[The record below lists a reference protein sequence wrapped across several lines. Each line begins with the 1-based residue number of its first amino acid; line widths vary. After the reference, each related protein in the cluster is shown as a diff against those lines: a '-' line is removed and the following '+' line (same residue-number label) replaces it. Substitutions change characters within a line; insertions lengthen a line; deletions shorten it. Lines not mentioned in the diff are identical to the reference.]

1 VASKNVV
8 IGGKKLS
15 FALKSIEDK
24 IVNAGVLRVGF
35 LEGARYPAKKKG
47 GALHVAQVAFWNEF
61 GAPRAGVPSRP
72 FFRNTIAKESPTWGD
87 KLGKAVKAT
96 NYDGQKA
103 LALLGV
109 SIADDITNAV
119 AQWPADNAPTT
130 AARKGFNK
138 GLIDT
143 GVMQRAVDYEVK
155 P

>member
-1 VASKNVV
+1 MASKNVV

-61 GAPRAGVPSRP
+61 GTTRIPSRP
-72 FFRNTIAKESPTWGD
+72 FFRSTIQKQSPTWGD
-87 KLGKAVKAT
+87 RLGKAVKAT

-103 LALLGV
+103 LALLGQSMRDDV
-109 SIADDITNAV
+109 ESSIA
-119 AQWPADNAPTT
+119 QWAAPGNAPSTI
-130 AARKGFNK
+130 ARKGFDK
-138 GLIDT
+138 PLVDT
-143 GVMQRAVDYEVK
+143 GTMQRAVDYEVK
-155 P
+155 PK

>member
-1 VASKNVV
+1 VASKNAV
-8 IGGKKLS
+8 IGGKRLTL
-15 FALKSIEDK
+15 ALKSIEDK

-35 LEGARYPAKKKG
+35 LEGARYPAKKGKG
-47 GALHVAQVAFWNEF
+47 GALNVAQVAFWNEF
-61 GAPRAGVPSRP
+61 GTTRTPARP
-72 FFRNTIAKESPTWGD
+72 FFRETIARGSKTWGD

-155 P
+155 PK